1 MKTLLLSCICAAM
14 LQTLSAQ
21 QELASTDGI
30 PPFDPGPVSASM
42 ISLAEPA
49 ISTYTHTIND
59 VALISLGAGFREAIN
74 LQVLTPGTDV
84 LINEQI
90 PAGQNRVKI
99 DLAGMENGTY
109 TVRINYKDKTWVKQV
124 VKK

>member
-1 MKTLLLSCICAAM
+1 MKTILLSCICAAM

-21 QELASTDGI
+21 QDFASTDGI
-30 PPFDPGPVSASM
+30 PSFGPGLASTSTT
-42 ISLAEPA
+42 ILSEPA
-49 ISTYTHTIND
+49 ISTYGYTIND
-59 VALISLGAGFREAIN
+59 VAIISLGKGFREAVN
-74 LQVLTPGTDV
+74 LQVLTPGTEV
-84 LINEQI
+84 LINKQI

-109 TVRINYKDKTWVKQV
+109 TIRINLKDKTWVRQV

>member
-21 QELASTDGI
+21 QELASIDGI
-30 PPFDPGPVSASM
+30 PSFDPGSVSTSM
-42 ISLAEPA
+42 STVAEPA
-49 ISTYTHTIND
+49 IASYTHTIND
-59 VALISLGAGFREAIN
+59 VALISLGTGFREAIN
-74 LQVLTPGTDV
+74 LQVLTPGTEV

-90 PAGQNRVKI
+90 PAGQNRIKI

-109 TVRINYKDKTWVKQV
+109 TVRINYKEKTWVKQV

>member
-21 QELASTDGI
+21 QELASTNGI
-30 PPFDPGPVSASM
+30 PLFDPGTASASM
-42 ISLAEPA
+42 NTISEPA
-49 ISTYTHTIND
+49 ISAYTHTIND
-59 VALISLGAGFREAIN
+59 VALISLGKGFREAIN
-74 LQVLTPGTDV
+74 LQVLTPGTEV

-109 TVRINYKDKTWVKQV
+109 TVRINAKDKTWVKQV